1 MDDFTTQQKWLQK
14 CGKRQC
20 VRGFLPHQSTHYRS
34 FCPHRNCLSKFVAYW
49 LHTRTM
55 FTRRELEVPRRTI
68 IDKGYSYILHYVT
81 TSAIDSIWTQAAS
94 ITVRIV
100 AQRNALSTRSDV

>member
-1 MDDFTTQQKWLQK
+1 MAINNIESVS
-14 CGKRQC
+14 CGLTGLC
-20 VRGFLPHQSTHYRS
+20 SYLSIFYRS

-55 FTRRELEVPRRTI
+55 FTRRELEVPRTI